1 MPNYF
6 AKWINS
12 QKELITTRVNTH
24 KNVTLR
30 GRAVIQPIKLL
41 DSLISTEYRQ
51 FERQQLQRVR
61 INCSNTVEL
70 HLFHLGV
77 RLVSL
82 LSNSNW
88 ESDFS
93 SRVFSSLSQ
102 ATTSVTKKYILP
114 IGLQD
119 VLKKPQSREWRRKN
133 TKGHDFQGEKV
144 SERVRDGRNNKIR
157 HFFSDQKAVKAIEML
172 SGGVVLF

>member
-1 MPNYF
+1 MSIRN
-6 AKWINS
+6 
-12 QKELITTRVNTH
+12 

-51 FERQQLQRVR
+51 FERQQLKRVR

-82 LSNSNW
+82 LSRGTPTENQIS
-88 ESDFS
+88 
-93 SRVFSSLSQ
+93 
-102 ATTSVTKKYILP
+102 A
-114 IGLQD
+114 
-119 VLKKPQSREWRRKN
+119 REFF
-133 TKGHDFQGEKV
+133 HLL
-144 SERVRDGRNNKIR
+144 VRQQR
-157 HFFSDQKAVKAIEML
+157 Q
-172 SGGVVLF
+172 

>member
-1 MPNYF
+1 MSIRN
-6 AKWINS
+6 
-12 QKELITTRVNTH
+12 

-61 INCSNTVEL
+61 INKNTEEL

-82 LSNSNW
+82 LSRGTPTENQIS
-88 ESDFS
+88 
-93 SRVFSSLSQ
+93 
-102 ATTSVTKKYILP
+102 A
-114 IGLQD
+114 
-119 VLKKPQSREWRRKN
+119 REFF
-133 TKGHDFQGEKV
+133 HLL
-144 SERVRDGRNNKIR
+144 VRQQR
-157 HFFSDQKAVKAIEML
+157 Q
-172 SGGVVLF
+172 